1 MSISLDG
8 SEIFK
13 IILIGES
20 GVGKT
25 SIISQFVDH
34 DFQREQRATTGGT
47 FSTKS
52 IKCSNGKILNYEI
65 WDTAGQ
71 ERYRAITT
79 MFYKDSNA
87 VILVYDIT
95 RNDSFD
101 ELKSYWIEQ
110 VKEKANNVI
119 LAIAANKYDL
129 IESEKVDEDEARNFA
144 KEINA
149 IFATTSAKNRSGID
163 DLFLK
168 IAKKYTGLDAE
179 LIEDENS
186 NELSE
191 IRDVMQ
197 NSVTLKKP
205 SKKKAKKSCC

>member
-95 RNDSFD
+95 RNDSFN

-144 KEINA
+144 KEVNA

-163 DLFLK
+163 DLFIK

-191 IRDVMQ
+191 IRDVRQ
-197 NSVTLKKP
+197 NSVSLKKP
-205 SKKKAKKSCC
+205 SKQKVKKSCC